1 MSNRTKRRIRVTLVL
16 LCLLAIGSGVMY
28 WHKFNRDVPQ
38 PAWITATARD
48 NFLYGS
54 TGAEHD
60 AGIPYWIWLVLPRIF
75 PEYLPYPGGYAA
87 LGMTWEESKEM
98 PAGFSKKT
106 VGYVR
111 VAANCA
117 LCHAASYR
125 ASVDAIPVVVAAIP
139 GHSVDLRP
147 LLTFLKHCAQDPRFN
162 ARELLA
168 EIDMATELSFLDRL
182 IYHYILIPRT
192 RQALLDQNSV
202 ILDTT
207 LRDHSHNPGAPF
219 SDPRLK
225 ALAAWVK
232 ELHAPAY
239 PLGVNTTLAATGK
252 TLFAQH
258 CSPCHAIDR
267 AGNRTDKVYPI
278 SEIGTDRTL
287 LDEWTQAQG
296 QAGTGA
302 SAASARS
309 DAVQA
314 EGYIAPSLGG
324 IWLRGPY
331 LHNRSVPSLRD
342 LLEPQA
348 QRTPTFFSG
357 NDVIDPENLGFVS
370 TTEEEPGRRKFHRY
384 DTSKPG
390 HSNAGHLY
398 ATGLSRADK
407 DALIEYLKTL

>member
-1 MSNRTKRRIRVTLVL
+1 MNSLTKRRIRVTLVIL
-16 LCLLAIGSGVMY
+16 LLLTIGAGVMY
-28 WHKFNRDVPQ
+28 WQKFDRDVPQ

-54 TGAEHD
+54 TGAERD

-117 LCHAASYR
+117 LCHATSYR
-125 ASVDAIPVVVAAIP
+125 ASVDATPVVVTAIP

-147 LLTFLKHCAQDPRFN
+147 LLTFLKQCAQDPRFN

-202 ILDTT
+202 ILDAP
-207 LRDHSHNPGAPF
+207 LRVHSQNPGAPF
-219 SDPRLK
+219 SDSRLK
-225 ALAAWVK
+225 AFEAWVK
-232 ELHAPAY
+232 ELRSPAY
-239 PLGVNTTLAATGK
+239 PLGVNTKLASTGK

-258 CSPCHAIDR
+258 CSSCHAIDR
-267 AGNRTDKVYPI
+267 DGNGADKVYPI

-287 LDEWTQAQG
+287 LDEWTRAPG
-296 QAGTGA
+296 QTSTGVSAG
-302 SAASARS
+302 SALPEP
-309 DAVQA
+309 VQA
-314 EGYIAPSLGG
+314 TGYIATPLGG

-331 LHNRSVPSLRD
+331 LHNRSVPSVRD

-348 QRTPTFFSG
+348 QRTVTFFPG
-357 NDVIDPENLGFVS
+357 NDVIDPESLGFLS
-370 TTEEEPGRRKFHRY
+370 TTEEEPGRRKFQRY

-398 ATGLSRADK
+398 AIGLSRTDK